1 MASKRQEKASGP
13 DDVPELLTLAA
24 SRPREGLAR
33 ARAILAGRP
42 GPLEASIAHHAAG
55 FVEREFGDLGVA
67 LRELRAALRA
77 ARRSGAP
84 GREADV
90 LAALGVALVYAGR
103 TTAGLA
109 AFDQATLLARGVPAA
124 RILHRRAI
132 VLWTL
137 GRYPEAL
144 SDLQLAV
151 ATLRRAGDV
160 IWTGRAL
167 TARALVYLAQGRTR
181 QAAQDLA
188 AAGRLFAGTTQEL
201 ESAYLVHNQA
211 IVAFRSGDLPTAL
224 SCLDEAA
231 RRYSALDVPLP
242 DLTLDRC
249 AVLLAA
255 GLPRDALS
263 HAEQAIREAERIRGQ
278 STKRAELLLAAATCA
293 LAAEQPQ
300 VALARAQAARRLF
313 RAQHRG
319 RWQAQAGL
327 LMLSARFAQGR
338 VSAPLLRAASQLA
351 LQLDGLG
358 SAEASQAHLLAG
370 RIALRL
376 GRPDEARRHLG
387 SAARSRLRGPAYSR
401 AAGWLAEA
409 LLAEAAGDQRRL
421 LHACRRGLDLLDA
434 HRLTL
439 GASELRA
446 QATAA
451 GAELAELA
459 QRAALRSGRSR
470 ALLRWSER
478 WRATALAVPPVR
490 PGDDQE
496 LAADLAA
503 ARDVASRLAQAQ
515 DRGRPVAALRQQQ
528 RRLED
533 AVRARVM
540 RAPGTPGVPRT
551 PAKAGPQDL
560 DPGALL
566 AELNGTRL
574 VQIVAVGTALHVLVC
589 GDGRVRHR
597 TAGQA
602 AQALR
607 AIELA
612 RSGLRRLAHS
622 GPGRGPSA
630 DSAFALLAA
639 TGRQLEQTLLGDAV
653 RLLGDGPV
661 VIVPPGRFHAIPWA
675 LLPSLRD
682 RAVSVAPS
690 AHAWLRAR
698 SARPPNRR
706 RVVLARGPGLGTD
719 GAEVPALA
727 PLYDDVTVLAGSG
740 ASSNRLLAALDGA
753 WLGHIAAHGS
763 FRADSPLFSALRMS
777 DGPLTVYDFEQ
788 LRRAPHL
795 LILPSCDSGRLA
807 LAGADEL
814 LGLTSSLL
822 PLGTAGVVA
831 SVAPLND
838 HAAVPL
844 MLSLHRHLRAGQTLA
859 GSLCTIRRQVGD
871 DPVLLGAA
879 WSLVA
884 LGAG

>member
-1 MASKRQEKASGP
+1 M
-13 DDVPELLTLAA
+13 LILAT

-33 ARAILAGRP
+33 ARAVLASRP
-42 GPLEASIAHHAAG
+42 EPLEASVAHHAAG
-55 FVEREFGDLGVA
+55 VVLREFGDLDAA
-67 LRELRAALRA
+67 LGELRSAVRT
-77 ARRSGAP
+77 ARRAGSAA
-84 GREADV
+84 READSR
-90 LAALGVALVYAGR
+90 ASLGVALAYAGR
-103 TTAGLA
+103 TSAGLA
-109 AFDQATLLARGVPAA
+109 ALDQAGRQASGVRAA

-144 SDLQLAV
+144 ADLHRAV

-160 IWTGRAL
+160 IWAGRAL
-167 TARALVYLAQGRTR
+167 TARALVYLAQGHTR
-181 QAAQDLA
+181 RAADDLTA
-188 AAGRLFAGTTQEL
+188 AEQLFARTDQEI
-201 ESAYLVHNQA
+201 ESAYLVHNRA
-211 IVAFRSGDLPTAL
+211 IVAFRTGDLPTAL

-242 DLTLDRC
+242 DLSLDRC

-255 GLPRDALS
+255 GLPRDALGE
-263 HAEQAIREAERIRGQ
+263 AEQAIQDFERVRGQ
-278 STKRAELLLAAATCA
+278 STKKAELLLAAATAA
-293 LAAEQPQ
+293 LAAEQPE
-300 VALARAQAARRLF
+300 VALTRAQAARRLF
-313 RAQHRG
+313 LAQHRD
-319 RWQAQAGL
+319 RWQAQAGFL
-327 LMLSARFAQGR
+327 LLSARFAQGR
-338 VSAPLLRAASQLA
+338 GSAPLLRAAGQLA
-351 LQLDGLG
+351 AELDRLG
-358 SAEASQAHLLAG
+358 AVEAPQVHLLAG

-376 GRPDEARRHLG
+376 GRPDESRRHLTA
-387 SAARSRLRGPAYSR
+387 AARSRRSGPAYSR

-409 LLAEAAGDQRRL
+409 LLAEAASDPRRL

-459 QRAALRSGRSR
+459 QQEALRSGRSR
-470 ALLRWSER
+470 SLLRWSER
-478 WRATALAVPPVR
+478 WRATAMAVPPVR

-503 ARDVASRLAQAQ
+503 ARDVVSRLAQAQ
-515 DRGRPVAALRQQQ
+515 DRGAPVAGLRQQQ
-528 RRLED
+528 RRLEE

-540 RAPGTPGVPRT
+540 RAPGAPGAAR
-551 PAKAGPQDL
+551 PQDL
-560 DPGALL
+560 DPAALL
-566 AELNGTRL
+566 AELDGTRL
-574 VQIVAVGTALHVLVC
+574 VQIVSTGTALHVLVC
-589 GDGRVRHR
+589 GDGRVRHVA
-597 TAGQA
+597 AGQA
-602 AQALR
+602 AQAVR
-607 AIELA
+607 ATELA

-622 GPGRGPSA
+622 GPGRGPNT
-630 DSAFALLAA
+630 DSAFALLTA
-639 TGRQLEQTLLGDAV
+639 TGRQLEQALLGDAV

-675 LLPSLRD
+675 LLPSLRN

-698 SARPPNRR
+698 SARPPDRR
-706 RVVLARGPGLGTD
+706 RVVLARGPGLGTE

-727 PLYDDVTVLAGSG
+727 PLYDDVTVLADRDATSK
-740 ASSNRLLAALDGA
+740 RLLNALDGA

-763 FRADSPLFSALRMS
+763 FRADSPLFSSLRMT

-795 LILPSCDSGRLA
+795 IILPSCDSGRLA
-807 LAGADEL
+807 PAGADEL
-814 LGLTSSLL
+814 LGLTSSML

-838 HAAVPL
+838 EAAIPL
-844 MLSLHRHLRAGQTLA
+844 MLSLHQHLRSGHTFA
-859 GSLCTIRRQVGD
+859 GSLCAIRRQVSD